1 MPKQYNEE
9 IAKLKR
15 HQYWTN
21 RELKEV
27 NELLKFKG
35 EQIGRKI
42 KLINE
47 AKESGRYGEISQ
59 HDEWRIRYLKEQEAL
74 ISLQCRLHTEQ
85 GETGREILKL
95 RRGFVTVSTDSASLT
110 KLNNIHWACSK
121 LLKLRKAQMLVKVGL
136 NQWRRMQQQVLD
148 KKPVIMYRGTAY
160 PLALL
165 PWTIEQINRRVDA
178 YLIDQKNNG
187 EIIIRM
193 RDIIAKDELQKH
205 TYRQLIK
212 SIKLAR
218 SGKI

>member
-47 AKESGRYGEISQ
+47 AKESGRYAEISQ

-74 ISLQCRLHTEQ
+74 ISLQCKLHTEQ

-95 RRGFVTVSTDSASLT
+95 RQVNMNAYSVNIT
-110 KLNNIHWACSK
+110 KI
-121 LLKLRKAQMLVKVGL
+121 
-136 NQWRRMQQQVLD
+136 
-148 KKPVIMYRGTAY
+148 
-160 PLALL
+160 
-165 PWTIEQINRRVDA
+165 
-178 YLIDQKNNG
+178 
-187 EIIIRM
+187 
-193 RDIIAKDELQKH
+193 
-205 TYRQLIK
+205 
-212 SIKLAR
+212 
-218 SGKI
+218 